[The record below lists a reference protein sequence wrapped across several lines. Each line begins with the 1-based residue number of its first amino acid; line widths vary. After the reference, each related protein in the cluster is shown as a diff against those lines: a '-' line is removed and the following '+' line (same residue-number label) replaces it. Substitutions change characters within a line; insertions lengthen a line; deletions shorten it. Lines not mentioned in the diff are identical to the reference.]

1 MHAFDLADVS
11 FEVHREEMIVV
22 YSRGFEKRYP
32 TNPVENPDRVRLT
45 AQELSGYEF
54 FEPAPASQEEIA
66 SVHTSG
72 HIERVRMRGLYGAA
86 ALAAGGAVAAA
97 RIALREPA
105 FGLIRPPGH
114 HASSDHS
121 WGMCFFN
128 NIAVAVKAIR
138 PHVRRVLILDIDL
151 HFGDGT
157 VSIFRWDPD
166 VSVVNIGAIDINFD
180 YINLDSIG
188 YIEQVKN
195 ALEFHEY
202 DIIGVS
208 AGFDTY
214 RLDWGGML
222 DIDDYRKIASLIRDA
237 SEERC
242 GGRRFAVLEGGYH
255 QDLRYCIRSFVSG
268 FE

>member
-1 MHAFDLADVS
+1 
-11 FEVHREEMIVV
+11 MIVV
-22 YSRGFEKRYP
+22 YSRGFEERYP
-32 TNPVENPDRVRLT
+32 TNPVENPDRVRLS

-54 FEPAPASQEEIA
+54 FEPSPASHEVISA
-66 SVHTSG
+66 VHTTG
-72 HIERVRMRGLYGAA
+72 HIERVRLRGLYETA
-86 ALAAGGAVAAA
+86 ALAAGGAVVAA

-128 NIAVAVKAIR
+128 NIAIAVKTIR
-138 PHVRRVLILDIDL
+138 QYVRRVLILDIDL

-166 VSVVNIGAIDINFD
+166 VSVVNIGAIDANFD
-180 YINLDSIG
+180 YIKLESSG
-188 YIEQVKN
+188 YIEQVEK
-195 ALEFHEY
+195 ALESHEY
-202 DIIGVS
+202 DMIAVS

-214 RLDWGGML
+214 RLDWGGIL
-222 DIDDYRKIASLIRDA
+222 GIDDYREIGSMIRDA

>member
-1 MHAFDLADVS
+1 
-11 FEVHREEMIVV
+11 MIIV
-22 YSRGFEKRYP
+22 YSRGFEGRYP
-32 TNPVENPDRVRLT
+32 TNPVEHPDRVRLA

-54 FEPAPASQEEIA
+54 FEPAPASHAEISA
-66 SVHTSG
+66 VHTEG
-72 HIERVRMRGLYGAA
+72 HIERVRLRGLYEAA

-97 RIALREPA
+97 RISMMEPA

-114 HASSDHS
+114 HASADHS

-128 NIAVAVKAIR
+128 NIAIAVKAIR
-138 PHVRRVLILDIDL
+138 KHVRRLLILDIDL

-166 VSVVNIGAIDINFD
+166 VSVVNIGAIDANFD
-180 YINLDSIG
+180 YIKLESGG
-188 YIEQVKN
+188 YIEQVEK
-195 ALEFHEY
+195 ALESHEY
-202 DIIGVS
+202 DIICVS

-214 RLDWGGML
+214 RLDWGGIL
-222 DIDDYRKIASLIRDA
+222 DIDDYMKIGSLIRDA
-237 SEERC
+237 SEDRC

-255 QDLRYCIRSFVSG
+255 QDLRYCIRSFISG